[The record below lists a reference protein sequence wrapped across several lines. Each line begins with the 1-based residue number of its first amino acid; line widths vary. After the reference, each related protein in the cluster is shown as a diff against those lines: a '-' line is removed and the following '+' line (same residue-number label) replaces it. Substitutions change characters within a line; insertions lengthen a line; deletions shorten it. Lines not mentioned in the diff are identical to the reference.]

1 MKNSASWLSEF
12 TFDTDPLHVGD
23 FMNGHLLD
31 SMGAAMNDLLLTA
44 SFSDVKSRIQ
54 AFSKQIENA
63 TMVHIHAPADLS
75 GLLALSMLE
84 SAFLDTGVK
93 YRRRFLPSHQ
103 SLPRDERVQPELS
116 TDGLLIFIDPFEDTW
131 TLEELPETEYIHITP
146 LSVTVRLGSTQSER
160 RGALDVVAQCAA
172 LAAELIPNGQKV
184 RLLRPF
190 AGCGLW
196 LRDALD
202 TTFDPIHTAIRDH
215 LHAEGSFR
223 VVPLPEVS
231 SPAPE
236 MIPGLSERMLARLQK
251 GWPKMDANS
260 RSSALSELILPTLA
274 DPTLST
280 PRLEELV
287 WHRLVIGT
295 SDVDVM
301 SQVFLAEKAWPG
313 DAGQA
318 KIHASK
324 LADTFLK
331 TGHLQEQEQSTG

>member
-1 MKNSASWLSEF
+1 
-12 TFDTDPLHVGD
+12 
-23 FMNGHLLD
+23 MNGHLFD
-31 SMGAAMNDLLLTA
+31 SMGGAMNDLLLTA

-54 AFSKQIENA
+54 ELAKQINTA
-63 TMVHIHAPADLS
+63 SMVHIHAPADLS

-84 SAFLDTGVK
+84 SAFLDTGIQ
-93 YRRRFLPSHQ
+93 YHRRFLPSHQ
-103 SLPRDERVQPELS
+103 SIPRDERVQPELPS
-116 TDGLLIFIDPFEDTW
+116 SGLLIFIDPFEDTW
-131 TLEELPETEYIHITP
+131 TLPELPETEFIHITP

-172 LAAELIPNGQKV
+172 LAAELVPNGQKV

-190 AGCGLW
+190 ASTGLW
-196 LRDALD
+196 LREALD
-202 TTFDPIHTAIRDH
+202 TTFDPIHTSIRDH

-223 VVPLPEVS
+223 MVPLPEVP

-236 MIPGLSERMLARLQK
+236 MIPSLSERMLSRLQK
-251 GWPKMDANS
+251 GWPKMDAAS
-260 RSSALSELILPTLA
+260 RASALSELILPTLVN
-274 DPTLST
+274 PTLST

-301 SQVFLAEKAWPG
+301 SQVFLAEKAWP
-313 DAGQA
+313 DDVVQA

-324 LADTFLK
+324 LADLFLK
-331 TGHLQEQEQSTG
+331 TGLLQ

>member
-1 MKNSASWLSEF
+1 
-12 TFDTDPLHVGD
+12 
-23 FMNGHLLD
+23 
-31 SMGAAMNDLLLTA
+31 MNDLLLTA
-44 SFSDVKSRIQ
+44 SFSDVKNRIQ
-54 AFSKQIENA
+54 ELAEQINTA
-63 TMVHIHAPADLS
+63 SIVHIHAPADLS

-103 SLPRDERVQPELS
+103 SIPHDERVQPELPAN
-116 TDGLLIFIDPFEDTW
+116 GLLIFIDPFEDTW
-131 TLEELPETEYIHITP
+131 ELHELPETDFIHITP

-172 LAAELIPNGQKV
+172 LAAEIVPNGQKV

-190 AGCGLW
+190 ASTGLW
-196 LRDALD
+196 LREALD
-202 TTFDPIHTAIRDH
+202 TTFDPIHTSIRDH

-223 VVPLPEVS
+223 MVPLPEVP

-236 MIPGLSERMLARLQK
+236 MIPGLSERMLSRLQK
-251 GWPKMDANS
+251 GWPKMDATS
-260 RSSALSELILPTLA
+260 RASALSELILPTLA
-274 DPTLST
+274 NPTLST

-301 SQVFLAEKAWPG
+301 SQVFLAENAWP
-313 DAGQA
+313 DDVVQA

-324 LADTFLK
+324 LADLFLK
-331 TGHLQEQEQSTG
+331 TGLLQ

>member
-1 MKNSASWLSEF
+1 
-12 TFDTDPLHVGD
+12 
-23 FMNGHLLD
+23 
-31 SMGAAMNDLLLTA
+31 MNDLLLTA

-54 AFSKQIENA
+54 ELAEQINTA
-63 TMVHIHAPADLS
+63 SMVHIHAPADLS

-84 SAFLDTGVK
+84 SAFLDIGIQ

-103 SLPRDERVQPELS
+103 SIPRDERVQPELPS
-116 TDGLLIFIDPFEDTW
+116 NGLLIFIDPFEDTW
-131 TLEELPETEYIHITP
+131 TLHELPETQFIHITP

-172 LAAELIPNGQKV
+172 LAAELVPNGQKV

-190 AGCGLW
+190 ASTGLW
-196 LRDALD
+196 LREALD
-202 TTFDPIHTAIRDH
+202 TTFDPIHTSIRDH
-215 LHAEGSFR
+215 LHDEGSFR
-223 VVPLPEVS
+223 MVPLPEVP

-236 MIPGLSERMLARLQK
+236 MIPGLSERMLSRLQK
-251 GWPKMDANS
+251 GWPKMDATS
-260 RSSALSELILPTLA
+260 RASALSELILPTLVN
-274 DPTLST
+274 PTLST

-301 SQVFLAEKAWPG
+301 SQVFLAEKAWP
-313 DAGQA
+313 DATGQA

-324 LADTFLK
+324 LADFFLQ
-331 TGHLQEQEQSTG
+331 TGLLL

>member
-1 MKNSASWLSEF
+1 
-12 TFDTDPLHVGD
+12 
-23 FMNGHLLD
+23 
-31 SMGAAMNDLLLTA
+31 MNDLLLTA

-54 AFSKQIENA
+54 ELAEQINTA
-63 TMVHIHAPADLS
+63 PMVHIHAPADLS

-84 SAFLDTGVK
+84 SAFLDTGIK

-103 SLPRDERVQPELS
+103 SIPRDERVQPELPS
-116 TDGLLIFIDPFEDTW
+116 NGLLIFIDPFEDTW
-131 TLEELPETEYIHITP
+131 TLHELPETEFIHITP

-172 LAAELIPNGQKV
+172 LAAELVPNGQKV

-190 AGCGLW
+190 ASTGLW
-196 LRDALD
+196 LREALD
-202 TTFDPIHTAIRDH
+202 TTFDPIHTSIRDH
-215 LHAEGSFR
+215 LHDEGSFR
-223 VVPLPEVS
+223 MVPLPEVP

-236 MIPGLSERMLARLQK
+236 MIPGLSERMLSRLQK
-251 GWPKMDANS
+251 GWPKMDATS
-260 RSSALSELILPTLA
+260 RASALSELILPTLVN
-274 DPTLST
+274 PTLST

-301 SQVFLAEKAWPG
+301 SQVFLAEKAWP
-313 DAGQA
+313 DATGQA

-324 LADTFLK
+324 LADLFLQ
-331 TGHLQEQEQSTG
+331 TGLLL

>member
-1 MKNSASWLSEF
+1 
-12 TFDTDPLHVGD
+12 
-23 FMNGHLLD
+23 MNGHLLD
-31 SMGAAMNDLLLTA
+31 SIGGAMNDLLLTA

-54 AFSKQIENA
+54 SLSKQIESA
-63 TMVHIHAPADLS
+63 AMVHIHAPADLS

-84 SAFLDTGVK
+84 SAFLDAGVK

-103 SLPRDERVQPELS
+103 FIPRDERVQPELS
-116 TDGLLIFIDPFEDTW
+116 SDGLIIFIDPFEDTW
-131 TLEELPETEYIHITP
+131 TLKELPETEYIHITP
-146 LSVTVRLGSTQSER
+146 LSVVVRLGSAQSER

-172 LAAELIPNGQKV
+172 LAAELVPNGQKV

-190 AGCGLW
+190 AGTGLW
-196 LRDALD
+196 LREALD
-202 TTFDPIHTAIRDH
+202 TTFDPIHTSIRDH
-215 LHAEGSFR
+215 LHDEGSFR
-223 VVPLPEVS
+223 MVPLPEVP

-251 GWPKMDANS
+251 GWSKMDVVS
-260 RSSALSELILPTLA
+260 RSSALSELILPTLTNS
-274 DPTLST
+274 TLST

-301 SQVFLAEKAWPG
+301 SQVFLAGKTWPD
-313 DAGQA
+313 DAIKA

-324 LADTFLK
+324 LADSFLK
-331 TGHLQEQEQSTG
+331 TGLLQ

>member
-1 MKNSASWLSEF
+1 
-12 TFDTDPLHVGD
+12 
-23 FMNGHLLD
+23 MNGHLFD
-31 SMGAAMNDLLLTA
+31 STGGAMNDLLLTA
-44 SFSDVKSRIQ
+44 SFSDVKNRIQ
-54 AFSKQIENA
+54 QLSEQINTA
-63 TMVHIHAPADLS
+63 SMVHIHAPADLS

-84 SAFLDTGVK
+84 SAFLDTGIK

-103 SLPRDERVQPELS
+103 SIPRDERVQPELPA
-116 TDGLLIFIDPFEDTW
+116 DGLLIFIDPFEDTW
-131 TLEELPETEYIHITP
+131 TLSELPETEFIHITP

-190 AGCGLW
+190 ASTGLW
-196 LRDALD
+196 LREALD
-202 TTFDPIHTAIRDH
+202 TTFDPIHTSIRDH

-223 VVPLPEVS
+223 MVPLPEVP

-236 MIPGLSERMLARLQK
+236 MIPGLSERMLSRLQK
-251 GWPKMDANS
+251 GWAKMDATS
-260 RSSALSELILPTLA
+260 RASALSELILPTLVNPA
-274 DPTLST
+274 LST

-301 SQVFLAEKAWPG
+301 SQVFLAEKAWP
-313 DAGQA
+313 DDVLKA

-324 LADTFLK
+324 LADLFLK
-331 TGHLQEQEQSTG
+331 TGILQ